1 MADGSDWYRLFDKP
15 IQLPGGGE
23 LRTLLDAGRYIAALP
38 RATQERREWR
48 IATEMLLM
56 VAEGRWPIAFAE
68 IAIRRALNDGEP
80 PPFFVC
86 ESSCDIVLIRP
97 LSGSGSS
104 AQLWL

>member
-38 RATQERREWR
+38 KAAQERREWR

-56 VAEGRWPIAFAE
+56 VAEGRWPIAFAD
-68 IAIRRALNDGEP
+68 IAIRRALNNGKP
-80 PPFFVC
+80 PPRPPDRRKLVKKFK
-86 ESSCDIVLIRP
+86 IIR
-97 LSGSGSS
+97 
-104 AQLWL
+104 

>member
-23 LRTLLDAGRYIAALP
+23 LRTLADAGRYIAALP

-80 PPFFVC
+80 PPLPLDRRKAKKVK
-86 ESSCDIVLIRP
+86 IIR
-97 LSGSGSS
+97 
-104 AQLWL
+104 

>member
-1 MADGSDWYRLFDKP
+1 MADGSDWYRLFDNP

-68 IAIRRALNDGEP
+68 IAIRRVLNDGEP
-80 PPFFVC
+80 PPFFVWNRRAI
-86 ESSCDIVLIRP
+86 SF
-97 LSGSGSS
+97 
-104 AQLWL
+104 